1 MLHVWNHGVFKSLLF
16 FGAGSVLHATG
27 TREMSRL
34 GGLWR
39 AMPWTTALF
48 ALGSLAVCALPP
60 LNGFVSE
67 WLIYRGLFEGAASR
81 TTGAA
86 IALPAAIVLAT
97 TGALALATFIKGGA
111 MTFLGAPRSAAARH
125 AHEAGGWMRG
135 PMLIAAA
142 AAVMLALA
150 PASIAPVLTHVSS
163 AWRSGASA
171 DLGPTGLISVGTVQI
186 TIALLLITSITVL
199 WRRAHAQPAGSGP
212 TWDCGYALPTAR
224 MQYTSGSFSG
234 IAAGWFRWIL
244 LPASELRR
252 PRGVFPRAAYWAE
265 RTPET
270 VLERVLQP
278 VARVVLGA
286 AAVVRWLQH
295 GRLQFYVAYVA
306 AGVVTLAMLA
316 ILGGKP

>member
-1 MLHVWNHGVFKSLLF
+1 
-16 FGAGSVLHATG
+16 
-27 TREMSRL
+27 
-34 GGLWR
+34 
-39 AMPWTTALF
+39 
-48 ALGSLAVCALPP
+48 
-60 LNGFVSE
+60 
-67 WLIYRGLFEGAASR
+67 
-81 TTGAA
+81 
-86 IALPAAIVLAT
+86 
-97 TGALALATFIKGGA
+97 
-111 MTFLGAPRSAAARH
+111 
-125 AHEAGGWMRG
+125 
-135 PMLIAAA
+135 
-142 AAVMLALA
+142 
-150 PASIAPVLTHVSS
+150 VLTHVSS

-186 TIALLLITSITVL
+186 TIALLLITSIAIL
-199 WRRAHAQPAGSGP
+199 WRRAHAQPARSGP